1 MRIHYLQ
8 HVPFEGLGSIA
19 AWAERKGHLLSCTRL
34 YAGEA
39 LPAQEEFEFLIVMG
53 GPMGVYDEG
62 KFPWLKEEKEFLL
75 AAIRTEKAIL
85 GICLGA
91 QLLAAVLG
99 AVVRGNGQREIGWFP
114 VSHCPEIPETIAAL
128 LSDGQRVFHW
138 HGDTFAIPPGALP
151 LYSSAACRNQAFLY
165 GKRIL
170 GLQFHLETTPESLI
184 GLIENCGTELVEAP
198 WVQPAVDMLG
208 HDECFAA
215 INRSM
220 EGILAYLAET
230 ER

>member
-19 AWAERKGHLLSCTRL
+19 AWAERKGLLLSRTRL

-62 KFPWLKEEKEFLL
+62 EFPWLKEEKEFLL
-75 AAIRTEKAIL
+75 AAIRAEKAIL

-99 AVVRGNGQREIGWFP
+99 AVVKGNGQQEIGWFP
-114 VSHCPEIPETIAAL
+114 VSHWPEIPETIAAL
-128 LSDGQRVFHW
+128 LPDGQRVFHW

-170 GLQFHLETTPESLI
+170 GLQFHLETTPESLA
-184 GLIENCGTELVEAP
+184 GLIENCGADLVEAP
-198 WVQPAVDMLG
+198 WVQPVADMLG
-208 HDECFAA
+208 HGECFAG

-220 EGILAYLAET
+220 EAILDYLAGD
-230 ER
+230 